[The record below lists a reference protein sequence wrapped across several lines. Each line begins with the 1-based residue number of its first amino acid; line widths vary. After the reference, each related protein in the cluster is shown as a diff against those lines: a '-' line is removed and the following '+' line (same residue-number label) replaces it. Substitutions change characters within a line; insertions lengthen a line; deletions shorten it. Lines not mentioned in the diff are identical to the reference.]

1 MTRTITSSFAVPKGG
16 ASAVLLV
23 LALLAPLGT
32 AKAATPQEEWQAAY
46 REATNALLAERY
58 EEAVLELQRLV
69 QTAPTAADGRL
80 ASELLKVARTLAAR
94 SAEEAPEL
102 RTRDEL
108 SVLYSTAFVYGLGTS
123 AWLTLQIKPQTVAG
137 ALLPFAA
144 ITTAAVGSVAV
155 ADNYR
160 PLRRGLAHSIAAG
173 LYIGFGQG
181 VWVVGY
187 EHSRQRRLGEERWGP
202 ETVSTLLWAGATAG
216 GFAGA
221 LIGGARGSTPGRAS
235 YVASTTLWGGLI
247 TGFTGALFEPD
258 DRRRGEVA
266 YLAAGIGYN
275 LGLITGVLTAP
286 YTSPSVARVRFVD
299 LGGIGGALAS
309 AGGYALIA
317 GDDADPR
324 AGLGI
329 AALGAAVGLGV
340 TWWLT
345 DDMPEERRKP
355 EKETP
360 RTGSVRALV
369 TPVEGGI
376 LAGLAGDL

>member
-1 MTRTITSSFAVPKGG
+1 MRGG
-16 ASAVLLV
+16 SIF
-23 LALLAPLGT
+23 
-32 AKAATPQEEWQAAY
+32 
-46 REATNALLAERY
+46 
-58 EEAVLELQRLV
+58 
-69 QTAPTAADGRL
+69 
-80 ASELLKVARTLAAR
+80 LK
-94 SAEEAPEL
+94 
-102 RTRDEL
+102 DEL
-108 SVLYSTAFVYGLGTS
+108 SVLYSTAFIYGLGTS

-144 ITTAAVGSVAV
+144 ITTASVGSVAV

-187 EHSRQRRLGEERWGP
+187 EHSRQSRLGEERWGP

-275 LGLITGVLTAP
+275 LGLVTGVLTAA
-286 YTSPSVARVRFVD
+286 YASPSVARVRFVD

-340 TWWLT
+340 SWWLT
-345 DDMPEERRKP
+345 SDMPEDRRKTPEKAERRAG
-355 EKETP
+355 T
-360 RTGSVRALV
+360 VRALV